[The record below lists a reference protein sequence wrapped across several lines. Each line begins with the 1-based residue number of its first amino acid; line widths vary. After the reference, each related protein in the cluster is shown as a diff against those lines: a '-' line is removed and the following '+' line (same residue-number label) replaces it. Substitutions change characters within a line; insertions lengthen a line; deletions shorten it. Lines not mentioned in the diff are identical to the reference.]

1 MEIEAEE
8 GSRDGYYGYSRGMGG
23 GLGDVGFTALELIM
37 GVVFAWVI
45 LGFSGVRYVVCNG
58 ASRKHSNIQMG

>member
-1 MEIEAEE
+1 
-8 GSRDGYYGYSRGMGG
+8 MGG